1 MQLFHLISW
10 NCGVSLEDGVNLDH
24 GVGGVG
30 LNHGV
35 GDVNFDHNAPPS
47 KLEED
52 LPNDGSFKLIAL
64 HLKFIEIWTQL
75 CQLNIFWKVPSC
87 QVIVLQWTIC
97 NQL

>member
-1 MQLFHLISW
+1 LQPFHLISW
-10 NCGVSLEDGVNLDH
+10 NCGVSLKDGANLDH

-35 GDVNFDHNAPPS
+35 GDVNFDHNAPS

-52 LPNDGSFKLIAL
+52 LPNDGSFKLIVL

-75 CQLNIFWKVPSC
+75 CHPNIFW
-87 QVIVLQWTIC
+87 IVQSVK
-97 NQL
+97 

>member
-1 MQLFHLISW
+1 MQLSRLISW
-10 NCGVSLEDGVNLDH
+10 NCGVSPEDGANLNH

-52 LPNDGSFKLIAL
+52 LPNDG
-64 HLKFIEIWTQL
+64 
-75 CQLNIFWKVPSC
+75 CLN
-87 QVIVLQWTIC
+87 
-97 NQL
+97 